1 MTVFDKVREIVD
13 LECTAWILMSPIEQ
27 PMSFTCVETQ
37 IGDRSQADCEIV
49 ELDGAN
55 GVYKLVIPTF

>member
-1 MTVFDKVREIVD
+1 MAVFDKVREIVD
-13 LECTAWILMSPIEQ
+13 LVCTAWNLTLQQ

-37 IGDRSQADCEIV
+37 IGDGSQADCEIV

-55 GVYKLVIPTF
+55 GVYKLVIPTL